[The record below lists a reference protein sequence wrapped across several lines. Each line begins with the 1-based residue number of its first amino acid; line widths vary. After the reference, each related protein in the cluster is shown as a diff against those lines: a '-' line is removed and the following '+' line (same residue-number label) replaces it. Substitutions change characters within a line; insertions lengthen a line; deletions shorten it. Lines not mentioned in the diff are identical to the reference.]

1 MSPPASARLER
12 RRAGL
17 AAETSLDWLNRRASP
32 RKGALEVSSGV
43 LSDANAAAKV
53 DLTGLIDRL
62 PKVELHVHLEGTLEP
77 ELSFR
82 LAARNGVALR
92 FA

>member
-1 MSPPASARLER
+1 M
-12 RRAGL
+12 
-17 AAETSLDWLNRRASP
+17 
-32 RKGALEVSSGV
+32 

-62 PKVELHVHLEGTLEP
+62 PKVELHVHLEGMLEP

-82 LAARNGVALR
+82 LAAGAGARGPGGDVARPANPRNRKGAR
-92 FA
+92 GNRAPFG